1 MQLRLEFMEEKD
13 GRRTKQ
19 LPRWER
25 LDEAARLEAA
35 RRLAH
40 LIVRILAAARGGA
53 ANDE

>member
-25 LDEAARLEAA
+25 LTESARLEAA

-40 LIVRILAAARGGA
+40 LIARMLAAGRAGVV
-53 ANDE
+53 NDE